1 MTNNRSNDI
10 GVEAGIDS
18 HQTPAE
24 LSARK
29 GRPLEEKVLESDIT
43 QQSDEGI
50 DGKPPDDAPPDGGYG
65 WVCVACSAWINGNTW
80 GLNSSYAVFL
90 SYYLSHD
97 IFPDASDLTYA
108 FTGGLSMSC
117 CLLVAPLVTH
127 LVHLFGNKS
136 ILNVGVVLQTISFIG
151 ASFATKQW
159 QLFLSQG
166 VCFGFGMGFLFI
178 GSVGI
183 TSQWFLRKR
192 SIATSISAAGS
203 GIGGLTYSLATGSM
217 ISRLGLGWTFRIL
230 GLITFVVNLIAANLI
245 KDRNKATGSQY
256 KAFHFPLLKRPEFLL
271 LQGWG
276 VFSLLGYVVVLFSL
290 PNFALS
296 IGLTAHQGSIV
307 GALLNLG
314 QGLGRP
320 VIGLL
325 SDRYGRLNVATVLS
339 IFCGVF
345 CLAVWTPTQSMG
357 LLCFFAI
364 VAGTVAG
371 TFWTTVVP
379 VCAEVVGLQQLPS
392 ALSITWVLMVPP
404 TTVSEPIAVLVKD
417 NSKKNR
423 AYLYA
428 QLFAGLAYIVGA
440 LCLWVLRA
448 WKVGD
453 NEAAA
458 ERKAVADAAIA
469 ARTMK
474 IGGNS
479 VFPTAAPVDT
489 TCVPEGNIHPSNQP
503 VVAPPVTCT
512 DPIATATR
520 TSTWN
525 PAVLLRSLVTWDII

>member
-1 MTNNRSNDI
+1 MANDSSKEI
-10 GVEAGIDS
+10 AVEIDS
-18 HQTPAE
+18 HQTAIEPPSSKSGPPTE
-24 LSARK
+24 RVH
-29 GRPLEEKVLESDIT
+29 EHDIS
-43 QQSDEGI
+43 QQSDEWV
-50 DGKPPDDAPPDGGYG
+50 DEKPLEDVPPDGGYG

-80 GLNSSYAVFL
+80 GVNSAYGVFL
-90 SYYLSHD
+90 SYYLSND
-97 IFPDASDLTYA
+97 IFPGASDLTYA

-117 CLLVAPLVTH
+117 CLLIAPLVTH
-127 LVHLFGNKS
+127 LVHLYGNRP

-151 ASFATKQW
+151 ASFAKKQW

-178 GSVGI
+178 GSVGV

-217 ISRLGLGWTFRIL
+217 ISRFGLGWTFRIL
-230 GLITFVVNLIAANLI
+230 GIITFVVNLIAANLI
-245 KDRNKATGSQY
+245 RDRNKATGSQY
-256 KAFHFPLLKRPEFLL
+256 KAFHLPLLKRPEFLL

-276 VFSLLGYVVVLFSL
+276 FFSLLGYVVVLFSL

-320 VIGLL
+320 VVGLL
-325 SDRYGRLNVATVLS
+325 SDRYGRLNMATIISL
-339 IFCGVF
+339 FCGIF

-364 VAGTVAG
+364 IMGTVAG

-379 VCAEVVGLQQLPS
+379 VCAEVIGLPQLPS
-392 ALSITWVLMVPP
+392 GLSIIWVLMVPP
-404 TTVSEPIAVLVKD
+404 TTVSEPIAVLLKD
-417 NSKKNR
+417 NSKRNR

-428 QLFAGLAYIVGA
+428 QLFAGLTYIAGA
-440 LCLWVLRA
+440 LCLWVVRG

-453 NEAAA
+453 NVVAA
-458 ERKAVADAAIA
+458 ERKAAADAANV
-469 ARTMK
+469 ARTVK
-474 IGGNS
+474 IRANPH
-479 VFPTAAPVDT
+479 FLT
-489 TCVPEGNIHPSNQP
+489 
-503 VVAPPVTCT
+503 VAPPDGSCMPGEKPYQSNQSALPSPESPPG
-512 DPIATATR
+512 PIIPATK
-520 TSTWN
+520 TSVWS
-525 PAVLLRSLVTWDII
+525 PAALFRRMITWDIV

>member
-10 GVEAGIDS
+10 EVEAGFDS
-18 HQTPAE
+18 HQTPVE
-24 LSARK
+24 LSARQ
-29 GRPLEEKVLESDIT
+29 GRPPEEKVPESDIT

-50 DGKPPDDAPPDGGYG
+50 DDKPPDDAPPDGGYG

-127 LVHLFGNKS
+127 LVHLFGNKP

-166 VCFGFGMGFLFI
+166 VCFGFGMGLLFI

-203 GIGGLTYSLATGSM
+203 GIGGLIYSLATGSM

-276 VFSLLGYVVVLFSL
+276 IFSLLGYVVVLFSL

-296 IGLTAHQGSIV
+296 IGLTARQGSIV

-325 SDRYGRLNVATVLS
+325 SDRYGRLNMATILS

-371 TFWTTVVP
+371 TFWTTIVP

-440 LCLWVLRA
+440 LCLWVVRA

-453 NEAAA
+453 NEVAA

-474 IGGNS
+474 IGGDS
-479 VFPTAAPVDT
+479 GFLTSAPVDT
-489 TCVPEGNIHPSNQP
+489 TCVPEENIHPSNQP
-503 VVAPPVTCT
+503 AAAPPVTCT

-520 TSTWN
+520 PSIWN
-525 PAVLLRSLVTWDII
+525 PVVLLRSLLTWDII